1 MSGWSQNRFRTRDHN
16 STVTYYGS
24 WFRINGNTYW
34 IRPRSSRNL
43 IVYVLLRKII
53 NVYDTLILQI
63 FFWHGV
69 LLAPENT
76 LKMKPKEIER
86 KQFDKKGN
94 FPQFVLHFT
103 SHNWGSK
110 KNICLLDTKQTR
122 DEFQENHHDFRH
134 FAFFLNTDTDVLPLR
149 TKSNKR
155 SPSKV
160 SRHEY
165 GKGDCLP
172 ERCVLLNRWTNGFT
186 IQNHSDGGKII
197 FKSITL
203 PSWNP

>member
-24 WFRINGNTYW
+24 WFRINGIKYILNSTSDFQKSYSVCSSKKDNKCLRYLNITNLLLTRCVACSW
-34 IRPRSSRNL
+34 KYVEKWNQKRSNNSIKR
-43 IVYVLLRKII
+43 
-53 NVYDTLILQI
+53 
-63 FFWHGV
+63 
-69 LLAPENT
+69 
-76 LKMKPKEIER
+76 EISHS
-86 KQFDKKGN
+86 
-94 FPQFVLHFT
+94 LCFT

-134 FAFFLNTDTDVLPLR
+134 FAFFLSTDTDVLPLR

-160 SRHEY
+160 SRHEC
-165 GKGDCLP
+165 GNGDGLP

-197 FKSITL
+197 FKNITL